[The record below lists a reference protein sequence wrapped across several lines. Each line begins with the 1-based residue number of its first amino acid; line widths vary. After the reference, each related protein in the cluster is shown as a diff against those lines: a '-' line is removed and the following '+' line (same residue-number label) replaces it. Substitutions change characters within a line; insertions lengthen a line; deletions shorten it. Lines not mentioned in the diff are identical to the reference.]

1 MAKVKNCPF
10 CGKEIKVG
18 FLGIFGGDAK
28 KMELGDIASIRV
40 CEDCE
45 KKHHQFVENDN
56 GRFGVKFKNFIEAN
70 DKNFDDKV
78 IANMFLAYCE
88 QAQSYKLK
96 CNDEKPITPVGNFY
110 DYSEN
115 GFFWTLEATTGYD
128 DPKDYLEENLLKF
141 KEGTSLKSPC
151 GFTKND
157 ISCIEY
163 CVLYESND
171 RDEFGGSNSKRYSL
185 VGIKL
190 NDYTQLTYKP
200 CFTKAVVITLYK
212 GLVAKEK
219 NVERNILTQ
228 IEEFRSAIGANDIP
242 IVKVKNFK

>member
-10 CGKEIKVG
+10 CGKEIKLG

-28 KMELGDIASIRV
+28 KLELGGIASIHV

-45 KKHHQFVENDN
+45 KKHHKFVENDN
-56 GRFGVKFKNFIEAN
+56 GRFGVKFENFIEAN

-78 IANMFLAYCE
+78 IANMFLEYCE
-88 QAQSYKLK
+88 QAQSYKAN
-96 CNDEKPITPVGNFY
+96 CNGEKPITPIGNFY

-115 GFFWTLEATTGYD
+115 GFFWTIEELID
-128 DPKDYLEENLLKF
+128 DDNPEDYFEENLLKF
-141 KEGTSLKSPC
+141 AEGTSLKSPC

-163 CVLYESND
+163 CVLCDSND
-171 RDEFGGSNSKRYSL
+171 LEEDENLNCKRYSL

-190 NDYTQLTYKP
+190 NDYTQMTYKP

-219 NVERNILTQ
+219 NIERDILTQ
-228 IEEFRSAIGANDIP
+228 LEEFRNAIGANDIP
-242 IVKVKNFK
+242 IVKVKKF